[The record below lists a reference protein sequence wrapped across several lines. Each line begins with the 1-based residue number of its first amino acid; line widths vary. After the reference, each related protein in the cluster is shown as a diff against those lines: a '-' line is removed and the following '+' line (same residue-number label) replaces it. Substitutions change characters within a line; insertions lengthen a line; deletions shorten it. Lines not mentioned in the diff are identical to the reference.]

1 MRAICAEL
9 KKSRR
14 RHNALVAVG
23 ISLASLLWAT
33 QTGGKSEDVSQGYS
47 GLLYAIP
54 IINTVIM
61 PLGTAVLASRL
72 WDLESEEKC
81 CRILLTLQSRA
92 SLFFGKAA
100 AALLQIFLI
109 VAVES
114 AGILAL
120 GKWAGYTDALDCG
133 QFWWLA
139 AATFTVNAMLFF
151 LWLFLSV
158 RFDNQVP
165 TLAGGMVGSLSG
177 LFASF
182 MPPMVS
188 FFMPWGYYIP
198 LSTARM
204 DWDPETRIV
213 RYYTAPYPVW
223 LLGVTMALCVLF
235 AVMTWN
241 ALKRKE
247 V

>member
-1 MRAICAEL
+1 MRTLCAEL

-14 RHNALVAVG
+14 RHNALVAAG
-23 ISLASLLWAT
+23 ISLIALLWAT
-33 QTGGKSEDVSQGYS
+33 QTGGKREDVSQGYS
-47 GLLYAIP
+47 ALLYAIP

-72 WDLESEEKC
+72 WDLESKEKC

-92 SLFFGKAA
+92 SLFFGKAVVT
-100 AALLQIFLI
+100 LLQVLLT

-120 GKWAGYTDALDCG
+120 GKWAGYTDALDWG
-133 QFWWLA
+133 QFLWLA
-139 AATFTVNAMLFF
+139 AATFAVNAMLVF

-204 DWDPETRIV
+204 DWNRETKII

-223 LLGVTMALCVLF
+223 LLGVTIALCVLF
-235 AVMTWN
+235 ASLTWN

>member
-1 MRAICAEL
+1 MKLTDTSTLHQYQL
-9 KKSRR
+9 KNR
-14 RHNALVAVG
+14 LV
-23 ISLASLLWAT
+23 
-33 QTGGKSEDVSQGYS
+33 
-47 GLLYAIP
+47 
-54 IINTVIM
+54 
-61 PLGTAVLASRL
+61 
-72 WDLESEEKC
+72 
-81 CRILLTLQSRA
+81 
-92 SLFFGKAA
+92 
-100 AALLQIFLI
+100 
-109 VAVES
+109 
-114 AGILAL
+114 
-120 GKWAGYTDALDCG
+120 
-133 QFWWLA
+133 
-139 AATFTVNAMLFF
+139 
-151 LWLFLSV
+151 
-158 RFDNQVP
+158 
-165 TLAGGMVGSLSG
+165 
-177 LFASF
+177 

>member
-1 MRAICAEL
+1 
-9 KKSRR
+9 
-14 RHNALVAVG
+14 
-23 ISLASLLWAT
+23 
-33 QTGGKSEDVSQGYS
+33 
-47 GLLYAIP
+47 
-54 IINTVIM
+54 
-61 PLGTAVLASRL
+61 
-72 WDLESEEKC
+72 
-81 CRILLTLQSRA
+81 
-92 SLFFGKAA
+92 
-100 AALLQIFLI
+100 
-109 VAVES
+109 
-114 AGILAL
+114 
-120 GKWAGYTDALDCG
+120 
-133 QFWWLA
+133 
-139 AATFTVNAMLFF
+139 
-151 LWLFLSV
+151 
-158 RFDNQVP
+158 
-165 TLAGGMVGSLSG
+165 
-177 LFASF
+177 

>member
-1 MRAICAEL
+1 MRTLCAEL

-14 RHNALVAVG
+14 RHNALVAAG
-23 ISLASLLWAT
+23 ISLIALLWAT
-33 QTGGKSEDVSQGYS
+33 PTGGKREDVSQGYS
-47 GLLYAIP
+47 ALLYAIP

-72 WDLESEEKC
+72 WDLESKEKC

-92 SLFFGKAA
+92 SLFFGKAVVT
-100 AALLQIFLI
+100 LLQVLLT

-120 GKWAGYTDALDCG
+120 GKWAGYTDALDWG
-133 QFWWLA
+133 QFLWLA
-139 AATFTVNAMLFF
+139 AATFAVNAMLVF

-204 DWDPETRIV
+204 DWNRETKII

-223 LLGVTMALCVLF
+223 LLGVTIALCVLF
-235 AVMTWN
+235 ASLTWN

>member
-1 MRAICAEL
+1 M
-9 KKSRR
+9 
-14 RHNALVAVG
+14 
-23 ISLASLLWAT
+23 
-33 QTGGKSEDVSQGYS
+33 
-47 GLLYAIP
+47 
-54 IINTVIM
+54 
-61 PLGTAVLASRL
+61 
-72 WDLESEEKC
+72 
-81 CRILLTLQSRA
+81 
-92 SLFFGKAA
+92 
-100 AALLQIFLI
+100 LQIFLM

-223 LLGVTMALCVLF
+223 LLGVTIALCVLF